1 MFTILTIDDEENIR
15 NGLADN
21 FELEGYNV
29 EKAANGK
36 EGLSKIEKGGIDLV
50 ITDLRMDGIPGEEVV
65 RRVTTEHPGIPIIVL
80 TGHGSIEDATA
91 AIKAGAYDFL
101 TKPLDLDHLNH
112 IVKNALKGREQQ
124 KIITELQEKIK
135 NGGNSA
141 SDMIGKSAELNKVK
155 ELISKAAPS
164 KANVLITG
172 ESGVGKELVAKS
184 IHEQSPRKDKP
195 FVIVHCA
202 ALSETLLE
210 SELFGYEKGAFT
222 GADTQHKGRFEVADG
237 GTIFLDEIGEINQ
250 ATQIKLLRVIQEKSF
265 ERVGG
270 TQSINVDVR
279 IVAATNRNLEE
290 EVHAGHFR
298 EDLFY
303 RLNVVRI
310 PMPPLRERKDDIPLL
325 LHAFLREFNIENEK
339 NITGFDNRAK
349 SAILKYSWPG
359 NIRELKNCVESAVVM
374 CTGDEIKIED
384 LPASVREKGE
394 EKSITIPIGM
404 TLDEAEMVIIQE
416 NLAEDAGS
424 QKVLK
429 LVQEVA
435 DKAAELAEDLRRKVT
450 VAELMQETGWDEDKI
465 RSAIKFSGDNIED
478 LDSGEKK
485 KN

>member
-29 EKAANGK
+29 EKASNGK

-124 KIITELQEKIK
+124 KIISELQEKIK

-202 ALSETLLE
+202 ALSESLLE

-416 NLAEDAGS
+416 NLAACNGNKSKCAEILGIGR
-424 QKVLK
+424 KTLHRK
-429 LVQEVA
+429 LGVE
-435 DKAAELAEDLRRKVT
+435 E
-450 VAELMQETGWDEDKI
+450 
-465 RSAIKFSGDNIED
+465 
-478 LDSGEKK
+478 
-485 KN
+485 